1 MNLKEKILIFLLIS
15 MINVNLYFANEIDND
30 EKSLAKFKILEY
42 LKKNLNEN
50 LDSSQSNVLF
60 LYLI

>member
-1 MNLKEKILIFLLIS
+1 

-60 LYLI
+60 IYLI